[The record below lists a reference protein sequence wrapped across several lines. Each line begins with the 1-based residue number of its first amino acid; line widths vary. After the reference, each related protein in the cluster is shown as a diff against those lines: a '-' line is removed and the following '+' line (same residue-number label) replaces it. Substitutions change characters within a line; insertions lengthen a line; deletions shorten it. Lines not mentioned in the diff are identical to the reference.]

1 MKKKNIMLV
10 TWWDYSWKSYL
21 LTTLPV
27 TILTTLSNA
36 SDKLVGVLQWLIPI
50 VSLVGIVLLIILQ
63 YNIFKESIKHNLQ
76 ELNEEY
82 IDYQGNT
89 KV

>member
-21 LTTLPV
+21 LITLPV